1 MTSHDCVGR
10 VRRLLGIKRVGH
22 GGTLD
27 PLATGVLPIAL
38 GRATRLLQ
46 FLRQDKAYEATIR
59 LGVATT
65 TDDLAGE
72 PLAVPPAVDFDLE
85 TVKAVLQQFQGKI
98 QQVPPSYSAIQVQG
112 ERLYDLARAGKSVA
126 VQARTVEI
134 YSVEI
139 LDWRPGDLPEVDL
152 AIACGPGTYIR
163 AIARDLGKALGT
175 GGTLA
180 ALARTQSSGFL
191 RSESLAFEDLEL
203 QIQAQTFSPVPP
215 AVALNHLP
223 EIQLSAEIAQR
234 WCWGQKIG
242 LDPEPVTESTTEST
256 SKSGFLRVH
265 HQDGQFLG
273 IGQHQEAILVPKV
286 VYQPQ

>member
-22 GGTLD
+22 AGTLD
-27 PLATGVLPIAL
+27 PLAIGVLPMAL

-46 FLRQDKAYEATIR
+46 FLPQDKAYEATIR
-59 LGVATT
+59 LGMATT

-72 PLAVPPAVDFDLE
+72 TLAVASAVDLDLE

-98 QQVPPSYSAIQVQG
+98 QQVPPLYSAIQIQG
-112 ERLYDLARAGKSVA
+112 QRLYDLARAGKSVA
-126 VQARTVEI
+126 IQARTVEI

-139 LDWRPGDLPEVDL
+139 LDWRPGDLPEIDL

-180 ALARTQSSGFL
+180 ALARTQSSGFSG
-191 RSESLAFEDLEL
+191 SESLSFEDLEQ
-203 QIQAQTFSPVPP
+203 QIQAQTFTPVP
-215 AVALNHLP
+215 AEVALKHLP
-223 EIQLSAEIAQR
+223 AIYLSAEIAQR
-234 WCWGQKIG
+234 WCWGQKVD
-242 LDPEPVTESTTEST
+242 LDPEPITESTTKSINA
-256 SKSGFLRVH
+256 SGFLRVH

-273 IGQHQEAILVPKV
+273 IGQPQETLLVPKV